1 MTKTTIRNAFI
12 AGVALLGTGCVTK
25 GLAPDELPVLAAD
38 EGLIGV
44 QIDSL
49 DKISQI
55 QFTPTAEGTTL
66 YISGVNPGI
75 STHVFKAKVG
85 EYCVYQI
92 HFGEWRITW
101 DERNLCFTVTPGELS
116 YGGRFAPR
124 VVRGRTTMQQIAGDV
139 PHFSNAVKKQY
150 PAIAGKYLPQ

>member
-1 MTKTTIRNAFI
+1 MTTNIIRGAI
-12 AGVALLGTGCVTK
+12 LASIVLLSTGCITR

-55 QFTPTAEGTTL
+55 QFTPTAEGKTL
-66 YISGVNPGI
+66 YISGVEPGI
-75 STHVFKAKVG
+75 STHVFKGKVG

-92 HFGEWRITW
+92 HFGDWRITW
-101 DERNLCFTVTPGELS
+101 EERNLCFTVTAGELS

-139 PHFSNAVKKQY
+139 PHFSAAVQKQY
-150 PAIAGKYLPQ
+150 PAIAGKYLPK